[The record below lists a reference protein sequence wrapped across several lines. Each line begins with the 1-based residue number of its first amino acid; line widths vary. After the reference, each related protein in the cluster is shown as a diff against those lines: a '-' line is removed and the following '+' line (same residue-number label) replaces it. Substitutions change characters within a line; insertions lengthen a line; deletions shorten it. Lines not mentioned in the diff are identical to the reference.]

1 MTQGVAAAV
10 LAAGGGSRFAGDAP
24 KVLADLG
31 GRPLVAHAVDA
42 AVASG
47 LHPVLLVVGEL
58 GDDVAMQAP
67 SGVEIV
73 ENREWRDGIASSL
86 RAVLRAL
93 ESRGEVGAVVVGL
106 ADQPF
111 VGSAAY
117 ERLAAAYDAGARL
130 AAATYEGRRANP
142 VLLAREL
149 WHEASAL
156 DGDEGARQ
164 LMRRHAV
171 VEVSC
176 DGTGDP
182 TDVDTTE
189 DLAALE
195 ARWRS
200 TTASE

>member
-1 MTQGVAAAV
+1 V
-10 LAAGGGSRFAGDAP
+10 LAAGGGSRFRGGTP
-24 KVLADLG
+24 KVLAELG
-31 GRPLVAHAVDA
+31 GRPLVAHALDA

-47 LHPVLLVVGEL
+47 VRPVLLVVGEL
-58 GDDVAMQAP
+58 GDGVAAQATDD
-67 SGVEIV
+67 VEIV
-73 ENREWRDGIASSL
+73 ENRDWREGIASSL
-86 RAVLRAL
+86 RATLRAL
-93 ESRGEVGAVVVGL
+93 EARDEIGAVVVGL

-111 VGSAAY
+111 VGSSAY

-142 VLLAREL
+142 VLLAREH

-156 DGDEGARQ
+156 EGDEGARQ

-171 VEVSC
+171 VEVRC

>member
-1 MTQGVAAAV
+1 
-10 LAAGGGSRFAGDAP
+10 
-24 KVLADLG
+24 
-31 GRPLVAHAVDA
+31 
-42 AVASG
+42 
-47 LHPVLLVVGEL
+47 
-58 GDDVAMQAP
+58 
-67 SGVEIV
+67 
-73 ENREWRDGIASSL
+73 
-86 RAVLRAL
+86 
-93 ESRGEVGAVVVGL
+93 
-106 ADQPF
+106 

-142 VLLAREL
+142 VLLAREH
-149 WHEASAL
+149 WHEASTL
-156 DGDEGARQ
+156 EGDEGARQ

>member
-1 MTQGVAAAV
+1 VTRGVAAAV
-10 LAAGGGSRFAGDAP
+10 LAAGGGSRFAGDTP
-24 KVLADLG
+24 KVLAELG

-42 AVASG
+42 AVAGG
-47 LHPVLLVVGEL
+47 LRPVLLVVGEL
-58 GDDVAMQAP
+58 GDDVAVHAP
-67 SGVEIV
+67 GEVEIV
-73 ENREWRDGIASSL
+73 RNRDWRDGIASSL
-86 RAVLRAL
+86 RAVLHAL
-93 ESRGEVGAVVVGL
+93 EPRDEIGAVVVGL

-142 VLLAREL
+142 VLVAREH

-156 DGDEGARQ
+156 EGDEGARQ